1 VSSLLAGFGR
11 FVSDLY
17 RAQQRDQV
25 VLHAGSLA
33 YTTLLSLVPLL
44 TVALVTVGRVQP
56 ERAELVVRAMATM
69 IPFSPVR
76 VQATL
81 TMFAER
87 TASLGWL
94 AIVISVIV
102 TIYALYQIEEV
113 INTVWGL
120 PHRRHWQWR
129 VASLTAV
136 LFWGPLLLT
145 ALFSILYWLSAQP
158 WYATVAPV
166 ARPLPALF
174 AIAVLAGIYRWA
186 PHTRVPWRAALAGA
200 SVATTL
206 LIVLHLTFQAY
217 LDIASDLNVIYG
229 SLSLLL
235 FFLMSL
241 FFFWTAILLGVEAS
255 WVVGALYAG
264 AGNGGTAGIVALLAE
279 LQREGS
285 ITTARAEQWLGSSS
299 HVVLSLLAAPPAI
312 IVRQH
317 HHWVLARETKPAT
330 LEEICQRLKL
340 DVEGGRHAA
349 ASAQDAAVG
358 DQQPAA
364 PPRTSNGAGGS

>member
-1 VSSLLAGFGR
+1 MSSVLAGFSR

-25 VLHAGSLA
+25 LLHAGSLA

-56 ERAELVVRAMATM
+56 ERAELVVRAIATM

-113 INTVWGL
+113 INRVWGL
-120 PHRRHWQWR
+120 PHRRRWQWR

-145 ALFSILYWLSAQP
+145 ALFSILYWASAQP

-174 AIAVLAGIYRWA
+174 AVAVLAGIYRWA
-186 PHTRVPWRAALAGA
+186 PHTRVPWRAALTGA
-200 SVATTL
+200 AVATTL
-206 LIVLHLTFQAY
+206 LILLHLSFQAY
-217 LDIASDLNVIYG
+217 LDVASDLNVIYG
-229 SLSLLL
+229 SLALLL

-264 AGNGGTAGIVALLAE
+264 AGNGGTAGVVALLAE

-285 ITTARAEQWLGSSS
+285 ITTARAEQWLGKSS
-299 HVVLSLLAAPPAI
+299 HEVLKRLAQPPAI
-312 IVRQH
+312 VVQRQQR
-317 HHWVLARETKPAT
+317 WLLARATKAPT
-330 LEEICQRLKL
+330 LEEICQRLSPL
-340 DVEGGRHAA
+340 AGNGRCEASTASDEPA
-349 ASAQDAAVG
+349 ASQS
-358 DQQPAA
+358 PE
-364 PPRTSNGAGGS
+364 PGALPDDSARGA